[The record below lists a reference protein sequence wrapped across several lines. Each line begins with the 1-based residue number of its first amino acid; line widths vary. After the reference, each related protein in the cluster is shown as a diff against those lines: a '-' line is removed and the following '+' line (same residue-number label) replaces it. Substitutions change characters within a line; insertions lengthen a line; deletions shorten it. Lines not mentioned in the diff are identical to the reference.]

1 MSART
6 RRSLK
11 SKIRLVLF
19 PLKEGVFLN
28 SKDMGEYSL
37 FQHILGFFNKIR
49 QGRNVDNLTTNR
61 LRKMLDPARLPRH
74 VAIIMDGNGRWA
86 QARGLPRGLGHRAG
100 VESLKDIVS
109 VCLELGIKVLT
120 VYAFSTENWKRPQEE
135 VSILMNLLCEYI
147 QKELNELHEH
157 NVQVRAIGHIDEL
170 PLPAQRELEK
180 AQKLTA
186 NNEKLILNIAL
197 NYGGRLEIVDAA
209 RKLAMRVKQGEID
222 PLDIDESLFKQY
234 LYTADL
240 PDPDLL
246 IRPAGELRISNFLLW
261 QTAYTEFWGTSVYWP
276 DFRPKH
282 FLQALVDFQKR
293 ERRFGGL

>member
-1 MSART
+1 M
-6 RRSLK
+6 LQ
-11 SKIRLVLF
+11 KILAFWGKR
-19 PLKEGVFLN
+19 KE
-28 SKDMGEYSL
+28 KDLE
-37 FQHILGFFNKIR
+37 KIS
-49 QGRNVDNLTTNR
+49 TNR
-61 LRKMLDPARLPRH
+61 LRKMLDPNRLPYH

-86 QARGLPRGLGHRAG
+86 QARGLPRGMGHRAG
-100 VESLKDIVS
+100 VESLKKIVS
-109 VCLELGIKVLT
+109 VCLELGIKVLS

-135 VSILMNLLCEYI
+135 INTLMNLLCEYI
-147 QKELNELHEH
+147 QKELNDLHKH
-157 NVQVRAIGHIDEL
+157 NVQVRAIGHIEEL
-170 PLPAQRELEK
+170 PLAAQRELEK

-209 RKLAMRVKQGEID
+209 RKIAIKVKQGELQ
-222 PLDIDESLFKQY
+222 PSDIDEALFKQY
-234 LYTADL
+234 LYTANL

-246 IRPAGELRISNFLLW
+246 IRPAGEYRLSNFLLW
-261 QTAYTEFWGTSVYWP
+261 QAAYTEFWSTSVYWP